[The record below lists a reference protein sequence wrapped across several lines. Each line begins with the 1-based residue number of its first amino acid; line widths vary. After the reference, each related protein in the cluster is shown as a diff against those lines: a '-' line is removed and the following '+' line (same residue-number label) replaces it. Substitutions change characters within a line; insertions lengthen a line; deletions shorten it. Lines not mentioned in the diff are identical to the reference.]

1 MPEQVTYS
9 SHEHLVKVKSTGNLN
24 AEEVRTS
31 IFTVAKFCKEKG
43 AKTVLVDQL
52 DVLSV
57 PNNAYGFNLGSD
69 VAHLLKGV
77 CIAVVHTEKVEDDIK
92 FFEKVAQKRG
102 GNMKVFSDVKS
113 AKSWLET
120 F

>member
-1 MPEQVTYS
+1 MPERVTYD
-9 SHEHLVKVKSTGNLN
+9 SHENLVKVKSTGNLT

-31 IFTVAKFCKEKG
+31 ILTVAKFCKETG
-43 AKTVLVDQL
+43 AKKVFVDQL
-52 DVLSV
+52 DALSI
-57 PNNAYGFNLGSD
+57 PSDAYGFNLGSD

-77 CIAVVHTEKVEDDIK
+77 SIAIVHSWKVEDDIK

-102 GNMKVFSDVKS
+102 GNVKVFSDVES
-113 AKSWLET
+113 AKSWLGN

>member
-1 MPEQVTYS
+1 MPERVTYD
-9 SHEHLVKVKSTGNLN
+9 SHENLVKVKSTGNLT

-31 IFTVAKFCKEKG
+31 ILTVAKFCKETG
-43 AKTVLVDQL
+43 AKKVFVDQL
-52 DVLSV
+52 DALSF

-77 CIAVVHTEKVEDDIK
+77 SIAIVHSWKVEDEIR

-102 GNMKVFSDVKS
+102 GNMKVFSDVES
-113 AKSWLET
+113 AKSWLGN

>member
-1 MPEQVTYS
+1 MPEQVSYS
-9 SHEHLVKVKSTGNLN
+9 SHEHLVKVKSTGNLT

-31 IFTVAKFCKEKG
+31 IYAVAKFCKETG
-43 AKTVLVDQL
+43 AKKVFVDQL
-52 DVLSV
+52 DALSI

-69 VAHLLKGV
+69 LAHLLKGV
-77 CIAVVHTEKVEDDIK
+77 SIAIVHTWKVEDDIR

-102 GNMKVFSDVKS
+102 GNIKVFSDVES
-113 AKSWLET
+113 AKSWLGN